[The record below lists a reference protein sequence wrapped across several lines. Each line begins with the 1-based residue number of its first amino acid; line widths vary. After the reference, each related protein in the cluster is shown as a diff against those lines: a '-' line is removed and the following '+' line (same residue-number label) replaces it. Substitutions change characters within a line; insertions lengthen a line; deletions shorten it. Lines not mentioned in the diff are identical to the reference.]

1 LLDFFGLLVYVFVL
15 FTLFFV
21 FWFWTLR
28 KEALIF
34 LKLFSPESV
43 DVLSNRTEFRY
54 VIRDRVKLVDETVF
68 FIRSRLF
75 LIFFFGVSIK
85 FLEDFFCLCR
95 ALVWLEWGTFFVYF
109 NLNLFVFNLF
119 FRIFLIAL
127 DVTDII
133 WLLDVIQ
140 IFLSGLYY
148 VKLRQKSVVIGHN
161 LLKFALIYS
170 DTKAV
175 TWRILGIGNLL

>member
-1 LLDFFGLLVYVFVL
+1 
-15 FTLFFV
+15 
-21 FWFWTLR
+21 
-28 KEALIF
+28 
-34 LKLFSPESV
+34 
-43 DVLSNRTEFRY
+43 
-54 VIRDRVKLVDETVF
+54 
-68 FIRSRLF
+68 
-75 LIFFFGVSIK
+75 
-85 FLEDFFCLCR
+85 
-95 ALVWLEWGTFFVYF
+95 
-109 NLNLFVFNLF
+109 
-119 FRIFLIAL
+119 
-127 DVTDII
+127 VTDII